1 MDTCGPRPSHCVSL
15 IASPTYLV
23 NISQGYQDYQHYQT
37 TNLQI
42 YTPLKTNIS
51 SSVLTKLNYFRLIT
65 ILRII
70 TTTEVFIMEL
80 LLSAV
85 VVVVEE
91 SVVVVV
97 EGPVVVVV
105 EGPVVVVVEG
115 PVVVV
120 VDGPVVVVV
129 DGPVV
134 VVVVGP
140 VVVEGPVVVVVV
152 GTAVEVEVRI
162 VVVVVEGVVVV
173 VVVALVELSW
183 ATAATITRERIST
196 DFMVGVWT
204 PDILFVL
211 EDKI

>member
-129 DGPVV
+129 
-134 VVVVGP
+134 VGP
-140 VVVEGPVVVVVV
+140 VVVEGPVVVVVE

-162 VVVVVEGVVVV
+162 VVVVEGVVV

-204 PDILFVL
+204 PDILLVL

>member
-91 SVVVVV
+91 SVLVVV

-129 DGPVV
+129 
-134 VVVVGP
+134 VGP
-140 VVVEGPVVVVVV
+140 VVVEGPVVVVVE

-162 VVVVVEGVVVV
+162 VVVVEGVVV

-204 PDILFVL
+204 PDILLVL